1 MSAGHEPSSSAL
13 VCHAV
18 TSGYGDITIVRDVS
32 LAVPR
37 GGVMTVLGKNGMGK
51 TTLLKTIMGFLVPT
65 GGRIELFGEDATG
78 KEPQWLVERGVA
90 YVPQDEAIFQDLT
103 VEDNLRLGVRADHL
117 LKQGMPR
124 IAEFFP
130 VITERLRQRA
140 GTLSGGEQKM
150 LLMSR
155 ALVSNPALLIVD
167 EISEGLQPSM
177 VLTIIEILKR
187 LASQEGTSVLMA
199 EQNIRLVSRVSDAVA
214 LIDTGRVAETRALIG
229 EHKEEDLLEL
239 MRL

>member
-1 MSAGHEPSSSAL
+1 MTAQRESSTPAL

-32 LAVPR
+32 LVVA
-37 GGVMTVLGKNGMGK
+37 GGSIMTVLGKNGMGK
-51 TTLLKTIMGFLVPT
+51 TTLLKTIMGFLTPT
-65 GGRIELFGEDATG
+65 EGRIELFGAEATG
-78 KEPQWLVERGVA
+78 AEPQWLVERGVA

-117 LKQGMPR
+117 LKEAMPR

-155 ALVSNPALLIVD
+155 ALVSNPKLLIVD

-177 VLTIIEILKR
+177 VLKIIEILRR
-187 LASQEGTSVLMA
+187 LASEEGTSVLMA

-214 LIDTGRVAETRALIG
+214 LINTGRVAETRALTG
-229 EHKEEDLLEL
+229 EQKEEDLLEL